1 MSLAERDQLRE
12 QILTAWAN
20 AQDGKI
26 LSPLEQQI
34 AEVIEIHPEY
44 HTLFN
49 NPAAVRE
56 KNFSTEDNPF
66 LHISLH
72 ISLNEQLR
80 CDRPPGIQTLFPRF
94 VKKLGD
100 EHTAAHHMMGI
111 MAEIIWDAQ
120 QSGQLPDDQLYLQR
134 LNDGLEQSNTSVSRR
149 YSHSQRRGGGSTY
162 AKKER

>member
-12 QILTAWAN
+12 QILNAWSN
-20 AQDGKI
+20 AQEKKI

-34 AEVIEIHPEY
+34 VEVIEFHPEY
-44 HTLFN
+44 HSLFEH
-49 NPAAVRE
+49 AAAIRE

-80 CDRPPGIQTLFPRF
+80 CDRPPGIQALFPRF

-100 EHTAAHHMMGI
+100 EHIAAHHMMGI

-134 LNDGLEQSNTSVSRR
+134 LTS
-149 YSHSQRRGGGSTY
+149 
-162 AKKER
+162 AI

>member
-1 MSLAERDQLRE
+1 MSLTERDQLRE

-20 AQDGKI
+20 AQARQV
-26 LSPLEQQI
+26 LTPLEQQI
-34 AEVIEIHPEY
+34 VDVIAIHPEY
-44 HTLFN
+44 HALFD
-49 NPAAVRE
+49 NPVTIRE

-80 CDRPPGIQTLFPRF
+80 CDRPSGIRQLFPAF

-100 EHTAAHHMMGI
+100 EHTAAHHMMGV

-120 QSGQLPDDQLYLQR
+120 QSGQLPDDSVYLQQ
-134 LNDGLEQSNTSVSRR
+134 LKTHL
-149 YSHSQRRGGGSTY
+149 
-162 AKKER
+162 

>member
-12 QILTAWAN
+12 QILTAWQN
-20 AQDGKI
+20 AQAGNI
-26 LSPLEQQI
+26 LTPLEQQI
-34 AEVIEIHPEY
+34 ADVIAIHPEY
-44 HTLFN
+44 HRLFE
-49 NPAAVRE
+49 NPSAVRE

-80 CDRPPGIQTLFPRF
+80 CNRPAGIQALFPEF

-111 MAEIIWDAQ
+111 MGEIIWDAQ
-120 QSGQLPDDQLYLQR
+120 QSGQLPDDQIYLRQ
-134 LNDGLEQSNTSVSRR
+134 LKMHL
-149 YSHSQRRGGGSTY
+149 
-162 AKKER
+162 AKDRV

>member
-20 AQDGKI
+20 AQASKPI
-26 LSPLEQQI
+26 TPLEQQI
-34 AEVIEIHPEY
+34 VEVIEIHPE
-44 HTLFN
+44 HHRLFDD
-49 NPAAVRE
+49 PASIRE
-56 KNFSTEDNPF
+56 KNFTTENNPF

-80 CDRPPGIQTLFPRF
+80 CNRPPGIQALFPQF

-120 QSGQLPDDQLYLQR
+120 QSGQLPDDTVYLQR
-134 LNDGLEQSNTSVSRR
+134 LK
-149 YSHSQRRGGGSTY
+149 TY
-162 AKKER
+162 LR

>member
-1 MSLAERDQLRE
+1 MSLTERDQLRE
-12 QILTAWAN
+12 QILNAWEN
-20 AQDGKI
+20 ARTGKL

-34 AEVIEIHPEY
+34 TEVIEIHPEY
-44 HTLFN
+44 HVLLEN
-49 NPAAVRE
+49 HAAIRE

-80 CDRPPGIQTLFPRF
+80 CDRPPGIQALFPCF

-100 EHTAAHHMMGI
+100 EHAAAHHMMGV

-120 QSGQLPDDQLYLQR
+120 QSGQLPDDQLYLQQ
-134 LNDGLEQSNTSVSRR
+134 LNG
-149 YSHSQRRGGGSTY
+149 
-162 AKKER
+162 AI